1 MKSTVTISCGV
12 LLVLD
17 FGVVKLIGE
26 LYSSSWYEHFVSF
39 GDSDVLFGIV
49 VGGLYGDVVDDIGSW
64 FVIGGALDFDLP
76 SDGQQCIINFRS
88 ST

>member
-26 LYSSSWYEHFVSF
+26 LYSSS
-39 GDSDVLFGIV
+39 
-49 VGGLYGDVVDDIGSW
+49 
-64 FVIGGALDFDLP
+64 
-76 SDGQQCIINFRS
+76 
-88 ST
+88 